1 MIIHNVMED
10 LIYTEVNKLFD
21 EAEKQ
26 NTDNAV
32 CTCMQCRRDVMCYVL
47 NRVKPRYIK
56 SGRGLAHFLK
66 FEKEE
71 KAQIITD
78 ITALAMEGMQ
88 RVFKTKRPHESDI
101 DDIDIEEITGS
112 AFNFPA
118 ITGKILN
125 GRTFKPME
133 SVVVTLRHNN
143 EIVKQTNILWDNPYK
158 ISDKTPGIF
167 TFCPKSIAA
176 SEDELDKEKKFVFVI
191 TASKEGFE
199 TGNFSF
205 ELNLIPDKEK
215 KTALSS
221 SDFYK
226 LKDFHLFDKNS
237 NNET

>member
-26 NTDNAV
+26 NTDKKI

-88 RVFKTKRPHESDI
+88 RVFDTKRPHESDI
-101 DDIDIEEITGS
+101 DIEEFTGPV
-112 AFNFPA
+112 FNFPA

-125 GRTFKPME
+125 GGNFKPMD
-133 SVVVTLRHNN
+133 SVVVSLKYNN

-167 TFCPKSIAA
+167 TFCPKSITA

-226 LKDFHLFDKNS
+226 LKDLYLFDKNS
-237 NNET
+237 SDEA